1 MLAQLLALLAAA
13 APAAAPAQ
21 PGNTVSGVTVS
32 PPPKTGPIAA
42 TVDMASDE
50 SAGGDFTAI
59 WPATAYFKGGDGKV
73 TLSCLIDVHGLAERC
88 VVAAES
94 PKGQGFG
101 KAALEMRPT
110 FQLKPATGADGQPV
124 NATMSIKISF
134 KPPKKDLVGV
144 QATQAEIRSFHD
156 IDGLINS
163 KQSQAGNALQMR
175 KVTMLD
181 DPVWLTAAS
190 FDDLAR
196 AYPAKGGGV
205 EGYAAAH
212 CQVVR
217 SGAEAGSLKA
227 CQVIKESPDGHDFGK
242 AALSLA
248 GKFHLAPSVLA
259 GAPNHNEVWV
269 DIPIRLPPPTA
280 LGDRTVMAPVW
291 VLGVDPKATPRV
303 FPPEAAEAGLT
314 TGRGV
319 ARCTVGP
326 NGVMQSCAPEPGEP
340 DGLGFSEAAAKL
352 ASGMKMNLWAAD
364 AAPVV
369 GGVVHIPIRL
379 NLKGG

>member
-1 MLAQLLALLAAA
+1 MLALILALAAAA
-13 APAAAPAQ
+13 APAAAPVQ
-21 PGNTVSGVTVS
+21 PGATVSGVTVS

-59 WPATAYFKGGDGKV
+59 WPATAYFKGGDGHV

-88 VVAAES
+88 VVAAET

-134 KPPKKDLVGV
+134 RPPKKDLVGI
-144 QATQAEIRSFHD
+144 QATQAEVRSLTD

-163 KQSQAGNALQMR
+163 KQSQAGNALLMR
-175 KVTMLD
+175 AVTMLD
-181 DPVWLTAAS
+181 DPVWSAAAS
-190 FDDLAR
+190 FDDLAH
-196 AYPAKGGGV
+196 AYPAKGGGID
-205 EGYAAAH
+205 GYAAAH
-212 CQVVR
+212 CRIER
-217 SGAEAGSLKA
+217 SGAAAGSLKD
-227 CQVIKESPDGHDFGK
+227 CQIIKESPDGHDFGK
-242 AALSLA
+242 AALGLTSR
-248 GKFHLAPSVLA
+248 FRLAPTVLA
-259 GAPNHNEVWV
+259 SAPSSTPVWV
-269 DIPIRLPPPTA
+269 DIPMRFPSPAA
-280 LGDRTVMAPVW
+280 LADRTVMAPVW
-291 VLGVDPKATPRV
+291 LAGVDPKAAPRV
-303 FPPEAAEAGLT
+303 FPPEAAAAGLT

-319 ARCTVGP
+319 ARCSVGP
-326 NGVMQSCAPEPGEP
+326 DGGMTACSPEPGEP
-340 DGLGFSEAAAKL
+340 DGMGFSEAAAKL

-369 GGVVHIPIRL
+369 GGTVHIPIRL